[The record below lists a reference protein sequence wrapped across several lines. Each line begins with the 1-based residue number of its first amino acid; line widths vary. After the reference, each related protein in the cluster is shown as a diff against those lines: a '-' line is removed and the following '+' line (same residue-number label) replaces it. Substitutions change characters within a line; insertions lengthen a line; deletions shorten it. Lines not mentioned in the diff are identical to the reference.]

1 MKVLYFDC
9 FSGISGDMT
18 IAALLDSGASL
29 DVLETEL
36 KKLNI
41 ASEYQLKCE
50 KVIRNGITS
59 SKFDVILLNEH
70 KNNSNHVHTHTH
82 TEEHTHDHSHTH
94 THTHDQ
100 QRTYKEIVRMINDAE
115 LTDRA
120 KEYALAIFKKI
131 GEAEGSIHGV
141 PLAEVHFHEV
151 GAVDSIIDI
160 VGTAILIDQ
169 LRIERII
176 ASSVPVGSGHI
187 HIDHGIYPVPAPATL
202 EMLKGVPI
210 AASNVQ
216 AELTTPTGAA
226 IISVLSSEFGTFPE
240 MQIKEIGYGAGT
252 KTFADHP
259 NILRIVI
266 GDKE

>member
-1 MKVLYFDC
+1 MRVLYLDC

-18 IAALLDSGASL
+18 IAALLDAGASL
-29 DVLETEL
+29 DLLEREL
-36 KKLNI
+36 NKLNI
-41 ASEYQLKCE
+41 TSEYELKCE

-59 SKFDVILLNEH
+59 SKFDVILLNE
-70 KNNSNHVHTHTH
+70 KNNSDNHVHTHT
-82 TEEHTHDHSHTH
+82 EEHAHDHAHSHN
-94 THTHDQ
+94 HDHH
-100 QRTYKEIVRMINDAE
+100 QRTYREIVKMINNAS
-115 LTDRA
+115 LVDRA

-131 GEAEGSIHGV
+131 GEAEASIHGV
-141 PLAEVHFHEV
+141 SLEEVHFHEV

-169 LRIERII
+169 LKIERII

-202 EMLKGVPI
+202 EMLRGVPI
-210 AASNVQ
+210 ATSNVH

-226 IISVLSSEFGTFPE
+226 IVSVLSSDFGTFPE
-240 MQIKEIGYGAGT
+240 MKVNEIGYGAGT
-252 KTFADHP
+252 KIFTNHP
-259 NILRIVI
+259 NVLRVVI